1 MIIHGKR
8 DNLIPFQH
16 ALELYNSCSDKVPCY
31 LYMPYKMDHNEF
43 SLDHDLVEPIME
55 FMQHLNRREKR
66 LKMLEKEKNIHL
78 VNEKFKEDKVV
89 EDSYVNENL
98 DEDWEKLEVKEAPK
112 EIDIKSQ

>member
-55 FMQHLNRREKR
+55 FM
-66 LKMLEKEKNIHL
+66 
-78 VNEKFKEDKVV
+78 
-89 EDSYVNENL
+89 
-98 DEDWEKLEVKEAPK
+98 
-112 EIDIKSQ
+112 

>member
-1 MIIHGKR
+1 MIIHGKK

-16 ALELYNSCSDKVPCY
+16 AQELYNSCSDKVPCY

-55 FMQHLNRREKR
+55 FMKHLSRREKR
-66 LKMLEKEKNIHL
+66 LRLIEKGKKISNI
-78 VNEKFKEDKVV
+78 NEKAKEDNII

-98 DEDWEKLEVKEAPK
+98 DEDYEKVDVKNDK
-112 EIDIKSQ
+112 IS